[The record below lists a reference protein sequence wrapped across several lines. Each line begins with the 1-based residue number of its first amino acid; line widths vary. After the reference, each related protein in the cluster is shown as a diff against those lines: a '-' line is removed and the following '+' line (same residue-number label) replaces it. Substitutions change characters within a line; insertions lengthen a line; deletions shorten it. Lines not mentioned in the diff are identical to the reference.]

1 MALSAKERERIIE
14 EERLRFETKQALWAE
29 HCARHPRRHRWLWA
43 VAALVVGYLVWC
55 HFACGG
61 VSTCHRDG
69 MGMTGHKCPYHG
81 EMADPD
87 AGQPIPKQP

>member
-43 VAALVVGYLVWC
+43 LGAVLLVLAVW
-55 HFACGG
+55 HHHACGG
-61 VSTCHRDG
+61 YGCYRGGMMEHR
-69 MGMTGHKCPYHG
+69 CPYHG
-81 EMADPD
+81 ETTDPG